1 MTTENTT
8 TDKTTTKEEPKGSFW
23 KELGCTAALGV
34 VQGIAIYGGVKAAE
48 WVVNKIVGGES
59 E

>member
-1 MTTENTT
+1 MATENTT
-8 TDKTTTKEEPKGSFW
+8 DATTDTKKEEPKGSFW
-23 KELGCTAALGV
+23 KDFGYTAALGV

-48 WVVNKIVGGES
+48 WVVNKITGES